1 MIGALS
7 VAGLLGAVLAL
18 ASSPATSQTVDVEV
32 VAFQTDTVPGDY
44 TVSWST
50 RGGCDP
56 TKPNAKTTLAT
67 DGATG
72 SRTGTVA
79 AAGAKVEVS
88 VHVADHCTYDW
99 KAVFTDSK
107 GVHCAVAY
115 GIGDDDA
122 RDIAVGDTNHAWK
135 SGNRDRTI
143 DVMMADATFAETV
156 VFVVEDGNGETRTTN
171 ADNSRISGYA
181 GYVLPS
187 GFTPASTD
195 IVRCSTVSTVGV
207 SIPRPVNEQ
216 GLPDQPHSGAILNT
230 EFTVRTGQSTAS
242 GYKPNGECAT
252 VAGQTKVT
260 DVKNNNNGLSSTNDD
275 TVGTS
280 LTVVRNP
287 LSSAAHTCQ
296 YLLSVDLPPG
306 FEPFPKSGPRLR
318 GHQAH
323 LTPVADLIPDKYLVA
338 DGPDTGTD
346 PDEVTTTV
354 DDCGKTVTTEDG
366 VDNTFGN
373 TDDVTATVT
382 GQLCSVISL
391 NVRVALRM
399 IYVLQNVVGDSGG
412 ANAQYSL
419 TLDKDCAIPHDL
431 PKNLEAKQVGGIQH
445 IPSTA
450 LVELREGYFNISAAV
465 MGRDTTDVDD
475 YGRTFAPRFALN
487 KDAEPCTFTAKV
499 SDLPDNCDA
508 TAKLV
513 TVNAV
518 TDADSHGRA
527 IVDFDIGCQAQ
538 AVDTGDDMMDDGD
551 DMMDDGDDMMGP
563 PADVATG

>member
-107 GVHCAVAY
+107 GVHCALGYRKDAADTTVAWT
-115 GIGDDDA
+115 A
-122 RDIAVGDTNHAWK
+122 ANSTA
-135 SGNRDRTI
+135 GNRDRTI
-143 DVMMADATFAETV
+143 DIMTADATFAETV
-156 VFVVEDGNGETRTTN
+156 ELRVEDGS
-171 ADNSRISGYA
+171 ADAAAELDYQDDNT
-181 GYVLPS
+181 L
-187 GFTPASTD
+187 TD
-195 IVRCSTVSTVGV
+195 RVRCSTVSTVGV